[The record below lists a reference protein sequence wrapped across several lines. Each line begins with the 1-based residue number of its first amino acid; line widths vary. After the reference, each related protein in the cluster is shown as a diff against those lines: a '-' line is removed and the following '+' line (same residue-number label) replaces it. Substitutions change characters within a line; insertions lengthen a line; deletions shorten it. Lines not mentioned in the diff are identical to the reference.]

1 LTAPLAGSPRDRE
14 LTPTMEVP
22 VFRVLQQI
30 NERPAIFS
38 QTTVAALWTDP
49 HISEQMLRFHLDG
62 SVALSSGTT
71 EFIEAAVAWIR
82 DTFHL
87 TDHTRVL
94 DLGCGPGLYANRLA
108 RAGADVT
115 GVDFSSRSIA
125 YARDIAARD
134 GPTVTYINDDYLTW
148 DSIRRFDL
156 VMMIMRDYCALAPE
170 QRRVLLRKVES
181 LLEPGGAF
189 LFDVESMAALESRGE
204 SSGYEAS
211 LEGGFWS
218 ASSYFAFVNTFL
230 YPEDGVT
237 LDKYVIVE
245 PDRTRTIYN
254 WLQHF
259 DPDRLGRELAE
270 AGLEIASILGD
281 VTGRPFDP
289 RATEFAVVARRRS
302 S

>member
-1 LTAPLAGSPRDRE
+1 VFRE
-14 LTPTMEVP
+14 LQ
-22 VFRVLQQI
+22 LI
-30 NERPAIFS
+30 NERPAVFS

-62 SVALSSGTT
+62 SVALSSGTSK
-71 EFIEAAVAWIR
+71 FIEAAVAWIR

-87 TDHTRVL
+87 NDHTRVL

-115 GVDFSSRSIA
+115 GVDFSLRSIA
-125 YARDIAARD
+125 YAREIAAQD
-134 GPTVTYINDDYLTW
+134 GLNVTYFNEDYLTW
-148 DSIRRFDL
+148 ESSHRFDL
-156 VMMIMRDYCALAPE
+156 VMMIMRDYCAMAPE
-170 QRRVLLRKVES
+170 QRRVLLRKIES

-189 LFDVESMAALESRGE
+189 LFDVESMAGLVSRAEST
-204 SSGYEAS
+204 SYETS

-218 ASSYFAFVNTFL
+218 ASAYFAFANTFL

-245 PDRTRTIYN
+245 SDRTRTIYN

-259 DPDRLGRELAE
+259 SQDRLRTELGV
-270 AGLEIASILGD
+270 AGLEIASVLGD

-289 RATEFAVVARRRS
+289 QSVQFAVIARRPS